1 MSKRL
6 SLDLAKVIQDTRT
19 IATAAAV
26 ANVEGQIVPVES
38 RSDVLNAI
46 WAAEG
51 LLEALQDLQGRSENQ
66 WAAAER
72 EKRWQERLARLEAN
86 KKDSD
91 GPES

>member
-1 MSKRL
+1 MSKKL

-19 IATAAAV
+19 IATATAV
-26 ANVEGQIVPVES
+26 ANVEGQIAPVES

-51 LLEALQDLQGRSENQ
+51 LLEALQDLQSRSENQ
-66 WAAAER
+66 WAAVER

-91 GPES
+91 GSES

>member
-26 ANVEGQIVPVES
+26 ANVEGQIAPVES